1 MQDHDTLL
9 RRNKASLDTSLVRA
23 LVDLGL
29 LDHGQRRNRGGL
41 LGRELYLPSEPTIC
55 EEQEIYLT
63 LLPGSSEILPFIRPI
78 R

>member
-1 MQDHDTLL
+1 MPDHDTLP

-41 LGRELYLPSEPTIC
+41 PGRELYLPSEPTIC

-63 LLPGSSEILPFIRPI
+63 LLPGSNEILPVIRQI
-78 R
+78 W